1 MSYSDA
7 IAEAYASAPLDDI
20 TIDTIEL
27 YHPSFID
34 TEGNP
39 TAVRVAQG
47 YDDWVLKLENE
58 AIMNAGQYVTFLGC
72 EFSFT
77 MPEFSD
83 DSSPTIELTISNVSR
98 EIARYLELAQSS
110 IAIDPIKLTY
120 RPYLASDTS
129 KPQMDPPIVMELS
142 EVDVDVFQA
151 TGTASLADVHNAA
164 FPNKV
169 YDYARFPGL
178 KR

>member
-20 TIDTIEL
+20 NIDTIEL
-27 YHPSFID
+27 YHPNFID
-34 TEGNP
+34 EEGRP
-39 TAVRVAQG
+39 TAVRVALG

-58 AIMNAGQYVTFLGC
+58 AILNAGQYVTFLGC
-72 EFSFT
+72 EFTFS

-83 DSSPTIELTISNVSR
+83 DSSPSIQITISNVSR

-110 IAIDPIKLTY
+110 LAVDPIKLTY

-129 KPQMDPPIVMELS
+129 KPQMDPPIIMELS
-142 EVDVDVFQA
+142 DVDVDAFQA
-151 TGTASLADVHNAA
+151 TGTATLQDIHNAA
-164 FPNKV
+164 FPNNV
-169 YDYARFPGL
+169 YDYKRFPGL